1 MGFSNRPTCPTDG
14 SSEGPRLRIVEN
26 FPRRVR
32 EIENVFIPLSDGCRL
47 AARIWLPEDAEQN
60 PVPAIL
66 EYLPYRKRDGT
77 VERDQLTHP
86 YFAGHG
92 YAGVRVDMRGCGD
105 SDGILY
111 DEYLKQEQDDC
122 LEVLRWLA
130 AQPWCTGAVG
140 MMGISWGGFNGL
152 QVAARRPPELKAV
165 VTLCSTDDRYADDIH
180 YMGGCLLNDNLAWA
194 STMFAYQSRPPD
206 PAVVGEDRWREM
218 WLKRLEEEPLLV
230 ENWLRHQRRDDFWK
244 HGSVCENYADI
255 QCPVY
260 AIGGWADGYSNA
272 VPRLL
277 AGLSVPRKGLIGP
290 WAHKY
295 PHFAKPGPQIGF
307 LQEALRWWDQWL
319 KGKDTGIMDEPMY
332 RVWMQDWVPPQ
343 PHYETRPGRW
353 VAEPSWPSPNLRPR
367 RFALNPGR
375 LDETAGPESGLLLR
389 SPQTV
394 GLGAGAWC
402 GHGVGPDQPT
412 DQRIEDGKS
421 LVFDSEPL
429 PERLE
434 ILGAP
439 VVTLEL
445 TADKPAAFV
454 AVRLCDVAPDG
465 ASLRVSYGLLNLTH
479 RDSHEHPTPLE
490 PGKRYRVR
498 VQLNDVAHAF
508 PAGHRIRV
516 AVSNAYWPIAWPSP
530 EAVTLTL
537 FTGASGLELPVRA
550 PRPED
555 ASLPAFPDAEA
566 ATPWRITVLRDG
578 DSERVIERDVAT
590 GETVYRQVDDSGR
603 YRLDHIGLEYGIRQ
617 VEIYRIGDQDPNTA
631 EVDIAYTVEIGR
643 GDWQTR
649 TETRT
654 VMRSTPTEFLIDA
667 RLDAYEGETRIL
679 SRNWNRSIPRD
690 LV

>member
-244 HGSVCENYADI
+244 HGSVCRTMPTSSAR
-255 QCPVY
+255 
-260 AIGGWADGYSNA
+260 S
-272 VPRLL
+272 
-277 AGLSVPRKGLIGP
+277 
-290 WAHKY
+290 
-295 PHFAKPGPQIGF
+295 
-307 LQEALRWWDQWL
+307 
-319 KGKDTGIMDEPMY
+319 
-332 RVWMQDWVPPQ
+332 
-343 PHYETRPGRW
+343 TRS
-353 VAEPSWPSPNLRPR
+353 A
-367 RFALNPGR
+367 
-375 LDETAGPESGLLLR
+375 AGPM
-389 SPQTV
+389 
-394 GLGAGAWC
+394 A
-402 GHGVGPDQPT
+402 
-412 DQRIEDGKS
+412 
-421 LVFDSEPL
+421 
-429 PERLE
+429 
-434 ILGAP
+434 
-439 VVTLEL
+439 
-445 TADKPAAFV
+445 
-454 AVRLCDVAPDG
+454 
-465 ASLRVSYGLLNLTH
+465 
-479 RDSHEHPTPLE
+479 
-490 PGKRYRVR
+490 
-498 VQLNDVAHAF
+498 
-508 PAGHRIRV
+508 
-516 AVSNAYWPIAWPSP
+516 
-530 EAVTLTL
+530 
-537 FTGASGLELPVRA
+537 
-550 PRPED
+550 
-555 ASLPAFPDAEA
+555 
-566 ATPWRITVLRDG
+566 
-578 DSERVIERDVAT
+578 
-590 GETVYRQVDDSGR
+590 
-603 YRLDHIGLEYGIRQ
+603 
-617 VEIYRIGDQDPNTA
+617 
-631 EVDIAYTVEIGR
+631 
-643 GDWQTR
+643 TR
-649 TETRT
+649 T
-654 VMRSTPTEFLIDA
+654 RSRACWRASRCRA
-667 RLDAYEGETRIL
+667 RA
-679 SRNWNRSIPRD
+679 
-690 LV
+690 